1 MLNILSKLT
10 SRKLWMAIAGV
21 STGIA
26 MALGATSTEIES
38 IVGAVTAI
46 IFGVSYVVVEG
57 KIDAEGVKN
66 TIIEIQEAKDVLADE

>member
-1 MLNILSKLT
+1 MANILTKLT

-38 IVGAVTAI
+38 IVGAVMALI
-46 IFGVSYVVVEG
+46 SAVAYIAVEG
-57 KIDAEGVKN
+57 KIDAEGVKT
-66 TIIEIQEAKDVLADE
+66 TIIELQEAKDVLTDE